1 MAYSYLTFA
10 QAVAALAS
18 RLQDTGFV
26 YWNQPDELL
35 NAIIESVRFHQLLTA
50 SYKQKIAFPTAAD
63 VLYYDLPNLTGAT
76 NGAAI
81 AYTATDVEVANNVLA
96 ALLESAL
103 APGWVGTG
111 QFTFA
116 QLQVAMQ
123 NRLNRFLDDT
133 GCRVAQQ
140 TIGGPSPTTD
150 IAPLPEGT
158 LDVRRAAWIPL
169 PQTTPPANPAYPL
182 GRLDEWAEQAY
193 VPGAEQNPDQPVS
206 YSVFGVGPQQIRSVP
221 PPLNEGSLDLLLV
234 MSGPTVNLNPASPVI
249 LGIPDDLS
257 PALKWGALADILG
270 TDGPSRDYS
279 RAAYC
284 EQRYQEFVQLARIYP
299 SVLTADILNV
309 SCGVGSVFDMD
320 AYLPDWQQT
329 TGQPSFV
336 SMCGRNLACV
346 GQTPDGAYGVGL
358 WMVVNAPVSGY
369 LQVPRGQIDPVL
381 DYAQHIASFKMGGAE
396 FDGTSRLYA
405 NLIAAAKLQ
414 NARLDAIAFY
424 RGQLQQPAL
433 KSEMEVARA

>member
-10 QAVAALAS
+10 QAVAALAG

-193 VPGAEQNPDQPVS
+193 VPGAELGPVIVRIEKDEVLRGAGS
-206 YSVFGVGPQQIRSVP
+206 GVVP
-221 PPLNEGSLDLLLV
+221 MILRRRIPRLSGFRFLYLLAWVVTIQHLDL
-234 MSGPTVNLNPASPVI
+234 M
-249 LGIPDDLS
+249 
-257 PALKWGALADILG
+257 K
-270 TDGPSRDYS
+270 
-279 RAAYC
+279 
-284 EQRYQEFVQLARIYP
+284 
-299 SVLTADILNV
+299 
-309 SCGVGSVFDMD
+309 
-320 AYLPDWQQT
+320 
-329 TGQPSFV
+329 
-336 SMCGRNLACV
+336 
-346 GQTPDGAYGVGL
+346 
-358 WMVVNAPVSGY
+358 
-369 LQVPRGQIDPVL
+369 
-381 DYAQHIASFKMGGAE
+381 
-396 FDGTSRLYA
+396 
-405 NLIAAAKLQ
+405 
-414 NARLDAIAFY
+414 
-424 RGQLQQPAL
+424 
-433 KSEMEVARA
+433 